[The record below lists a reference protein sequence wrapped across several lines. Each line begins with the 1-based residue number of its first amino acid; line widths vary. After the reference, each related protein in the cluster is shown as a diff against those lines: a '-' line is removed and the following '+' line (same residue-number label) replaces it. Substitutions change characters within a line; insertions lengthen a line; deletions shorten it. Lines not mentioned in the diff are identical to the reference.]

1 MAAFVLLDSLQNHL
15 FNDIYFFKKVFI
27 NLSYYT
33 GTFLVGTH
41 GFGVSFPKLKTFS
54 GIFWVLPIDC
64 SLYEKTILGI
74 FVFLHISEV
83 TITKVNFRFY
93 KQCNQAATLLP
104 ICERA
109 IFAQNAS
116 IIFWLQNSFI
126 L

>member
-33 GTFLVGTH
+33 GTFFVGAH
-41 GFGVSFPKLKTFS
+41 GFGVPFSKLQTFS

-64 SLYEKTILGI
+64 SLYEKTILGSFFFFFFFCI
-74 FVFLHISEV
+74 LVKV

-104 ICERA
+104 I
-109 IFAQNAS
+109 
-116 IIFWLQNSFI
+116 
-126 L
+126 